1 MLFRI
6 YPHESKGN
14 NSQLEK
20 WQDKMHKTEN
30 CSKMF
35 LRKWFLI
42 SKDIFNLYF
51 NSFFFYILGNWDE
64 GFKTCTSVLKI
75 IQILFGRKFSQV
87 QRVITRSF
95 YHSCQHPLF
104 ICFKWWR
111 KRQVGRRISFR
122 KMIAKHLLRLWN
134 TLQRISSFFL
144 MYLACIFFQINYYR
158 WHQQCFPQ

>member
-6 YPHESKGN
+6 YPHESEGN

-35 LRKWFLI
+35 LRKLFLI

-64 GFKTCTSVLKI
+64 SFKTCTSVLKI
-75 IQILFGRKFSQV
+75 IQILFGGEFSQV
-87 QRVITRSF
+87 QRVITKSF
-95 YHSCQHPLF
+95 YHLYQHLPMS
-104 ICFKWWR
+104 FKWCR
-111 KRQVGRRISFR
+111 KRPAGRKISFR
-122 KMIAKHLLRLWN
+122 KIIAKHLLRLWN
-134 TLQRISSFFL
+134 TLQHIGSYFL
-144 MYLACIFFQINYYR
+144 NVFGCIFFQLNYYR
-158 WHQQCFPQ
+158 WH

>member
-6 YPHESKGN
+6 YPPESQKN
-14 NSQLEK
+14 NSQWGK

-42 SKDIFNLYF
+42 SKDILNLYF
-51 NSFFFYILGNWDE
+51 NSFFFSISGSLDE

-75 IQILFGRKFSQV
+75 IQILSGGKFSQV

-95 YHSCQHPLF
+95 YHSCQHPVF
-104 ICFKWWR
+104 VCFKWYR
-111 KRQVGRRISFR
+111 KRQAGRISSR
-122 KMIAKHLLRLWN
+122 KMIAQHLFRLWN
-134 TLQRISSFFL
+134 TLHHIGSLFL
-144 MYLACIFFQINYYR
+144 NICSLHIVQSDYC
-158 WHQQCFPQ
+158 

>member
-6 YPHESKGN
+6 YPHESKWN

-51 NSFFFYILGNWDE
+51 NLFFFYILGNWDE
-64 GFKTCTSVLKI
+64 GFKTCTSVLQI
-75 IQILFGRKFSQV
+75 IQILFGGEFSQV

-104 ICFKWWR
+104 MCSKWCR
-111 KRQVGRRISFR
+111 KRQAGRRISFR
-122 KMIAKHLLRLWN
+122 KMIAKHLLSLWN
-134 TLQRISSFFL
+134 TLVPSFW

-158 WHQQCFPQ
+158 WHQLCFAQ